1 MTDATLRRL
10 MNSDKGMDVAR
21 AVVYLMCNGYDDC
34 DGSML
39 NPSSGIS
46 LKEALEFALK
56 KEVELGNTEGY
67 EVTKAYRLICDIFGN
82 RGFVET
88 LWQQAQYRRETLI
101 NVMTSAWLYEVYTDN
116 SAKIGDI
123 DLDTAYE
130 SEDPSKCSIL
140 QYLSKTEYGIE
151 QVTATAEN
159 HITIVESMR
168 TIAAHYCIID
178 LAQKYY
184 KIPEIEKLK
193 QFTVSYE
200 SFCEDFN
207 ATRKPLVRIIER
219 KYKGTPLY
227 DDIGMILN
235 KCFSPITPKSF
246 LPDETKIKK
255 AAKELR
261 RKDGRTQNYYNAFNV
276 LTAPV
281 KGGN

>member
-184 KIPEIEKLK
+184 KIPEIEKP
-193 QFTVSYE
+193 E
-200 SFCEDFN
+200 
-207 ATRKPLVRIIER
+207 
-219 KYKGTPLY
+219 KY
-227 DDIGMILN
+227 N
-235 KCFSPITPKSF
+235 
-246 LPDETKIKK
+246 
-255 AAKELR
+255 
-261 RKDGRTQNYYNAFNV
+261 
-276 LTAPV
+276 
-281 KGGN
+281 